1 MINEENKDKEVTPET
16 LSADD
21 QRVEDALAAVNE
33 IKDSLTSNLADV
45 TAENEELHAEADQS
59 EAKLSARDE
68 KIKELERT
76 LEEAKAAK
84 EAAEARLQD
93 IERSQLVAKRVRFL
107 KENSICRSTEG
118 ELIKQAEK
126 CADMSEEEFEA
137 YTSDLLDIR
146 STVLAQFQA
155 AEEEAE
161 KEEEL
166 QAEVEE
172 IKASDEETAASV
184 DEIDEKLKKILSDE
198 GLLGSPNSQDQT
210 SAEESEEEESSTEE
224 EASEDSE
231 EAAAKESASVKT
243 KDYTKALLAC
253 FE

>member
-1 MINEENKDKEVTPET
+1 MIKDENKEKEVTSET
-16 LSADD
+16 PSTEDR
-21 QRVEDALAAVNE
+21 RVDDALAAVNE
-33 IKDSLTSNLADV
+33 LKESLASNLADV
-45 TAENEELHAEADQS
+45 TAENESLHAEADES
-59 EAKLSARDE
+59 VAKLSAQDE
-68 KIKELERT
+68 KIKELEKS
-76 LEEAKAAK
+76 LEEAKAAA
-84 EAAEARLQD
+84 EAAEGRLQD

-107 KENSICRSTEG
+107 KENSISRSTE
-118 ELIKQAEK
+118 ETLLKQAEK
-126 CADMSEEEFEA
+126 CADMSEEEFDA

-146 STVLAQFQA
+146 NTVLAQFKA
-155 AEEEAE
+155 AEKEAE

-166 QAEVEE
+166 KAEVEE

-198 GLLGSPNSQDQT
+198 GLLGAPNSQEET
-210 SAEESEEEESSTEE
+210 TAEESEEEESSTEE